1 MKVRLIRYWE
11 QVRGSYWFIPGLMS
25 FGAVALAAGLGFLD
39 MMAQAQRYPGLESL
53 YVTGPSGARAV
64 LSTIAGS
71 AITVA
76 GVVFS
81 ITVVVLNMASA
92 QFGPRLLRNFMEHGG
107 TQLTLGT
114 FIGTFIYCLLVLST
128 VRSDGGHVYVPHIS
142 VGAGVLLGVISF
154 LLLIYFV
161 HHVSIFIQAP
171 RIIDDVVRNLE
182 HALRSSFPE
191 RGEGAPAP
199 TPDEEAEQ
207 AEALTRESLRPGCV
221 PVATPG
227 SGYVQAVDL
236 DGLLSIAEEKDLFLR
251 LRLRAGQF
259 AVAGRAVAEVA
270 PAATLDQELAE
281 RIAGAY
287 LIGPERTPTQDPEFA
302 VNQLVELALRAL
314 SPGIN
319 DPFSAINCIERLGSS
334 LALLAGRTLPSR
346 FVRDQYEKVRI
357 ITEPYTYRGIVDAAF
372 NQIRQ
377 GARCNAAVIFRLL
390 EIIRELGK
398 GDLPRPYRDAL
409 RDQCQAI
416 YELGQDCFPS
426 KRDWRDFEDRYQSAT
441 AVLKNTGH

>member
-1 MKVRLIRYWE
+1 MKIRLIRYWE
-11 QVRGSYWFIPGLMS
+11 QARGSYWFVPGLMS
-25 FGAVALAAGLGFLD
+25 LGAVALAVGLGFVD
-39 MMAQAQRYPGLESL
+39 MMAQTHEFPTLETL

-81 ITVVVLNMASA
+81 ITVVVLSMASA

-128 VRSDGGHVYVPHIS
+128 VRSEGGHAYVPQIS
-142 VGAGVLLGVISF
+142 VGAGVLLGVVSF

-171 RIIDDVVRNLE
+171 RIIDDVARNLE
-182 HALRSSFPE
+182 HTLRASFPE
-191 RGEGAPAP
+191 RAEGPPAP
-199 TPDEEAEQ
+199 TPDEEAEE
-207 AEALTRESLRPGCV
+207 AEALSKEALQPGCTTINA
-221 PVATPG
+221 PR

-236 DGLLSIAEEKDLFLR
+236 DGLVAIAEEKALFLR
-251 LRLRAGQF
+251 LRLRPGQF
-259 AVAGRAVAEVA
+259 AVAGRALADAA
-270 PAATLDQELAE
+270 PAADMDDELANG
-281 RIAGAY
+281 IAGAFV
-287 LIGPERTPTQDPEFA
+287 IGPERTPTQDPEFA

-334 LALLAGRTLPSR
+334 LATLAERTLPSR
-346 FVRDQYEKVRI
+346 FRRDADNRVRLV
-357 ITEPYTYRGIVDAAF
+357 TEPYTYRGIVDAAF

-377 GARCNAAVIFRLL
+377 AARCNAAVIFRML
-390 EIIRELGK
+390 EILRALGQA
-398 GDLPRPYRDAL
+398 DLPHPYREAL
-409 RDQCQAI
+409 CEQCQAI
-416 YELGQDCFPS
+416 HELGRDCFPS
-426 KRDWRDFEDRYQSAT
+426 ERDRRDFEDRYLAAMT
-441 AVLKNTGH
+441 ALESPET